1 MKKNVSV
8 MLAAVCLA
16 ACLLL
21 PAARAEGGFEGAP
34 KIKIRFAENQPSSS
48 PLGTAAVAFAEELKE
63 KTGGTLEMDLYF
75 DALMGDESTVCGMV
89 EAGAVEF
96 TRINLG
102 AFTATV
108 PETGVLTLPYIYR
121 DAIHCHKVMASDVAV
136 ELLELIDTKG
146 FKGLAFLGG
155 SPENPVSGARCF
167 YSSKEMNTLDK
178 LKGKKIRVQ
187 ESEVVIS
194 MIEALGAVATPMA
207 YGEVFQALQ
216 TGIVDAAENDIM
228 SYVLSGHYEVA
239 KKYTMDCHQISPSVY
254 LMSQRCWDGMTKEQQ
269 EAFKSCLNSYI
280 ARVTA
285 ENDALYASYRLT
297 AEKAGCEF
305 TEMDNAPY
313 KEACKAVYE
322 KYPEFAETIK
332 RIQDV
337 Q

>member
-1 MKKNVSV
+1 MKKCVSV
-8 MLAAVCLA
+8 LLVAVCLT
-16 ACLLL
+16 ACLF
-21 PAARAEGGFEGAP
+21 AAAAEGGFEGAP

-48 PLGTAAVAFAEELKE
+48 PLGTVAVAFAEELKE

-121 DAIHCHKVMASDVAV
+121 DAVHCHKVMTSDVAR
-136 ELLELIDTKG
+136 ELLELVDTKG

-155 SPENPVSGARCF
+155 SPENPISGARCF
-167 YSSKEMNTLDK
+167 YSSKDMDTLDK

-194 MIEALGAVATPMA
+194 MIEALGGVATPMA

-239 KKYTMDCHQISPSVY
+239 KRYTMDCHQISPSVY
-254 LMSQRCWDGMTKEQQ
+254 LMSRKCWDSMTAEQQ
-269 EAFKSCLNSYI
+269 EAFKSCLDSYI
-280 ARVTA
+280 ARVQA
-285 ENDALYASYRLT
+285 ENDALYATYRQQ
-297 AEKAGCEF
+297 AEAAGCVF
-305 TEMDNAPY
+305 VEMDNAPY

-322 KYPEFAETIK
+322 KYPEFAENIK
-332 RIQDV
+332 RIQDM